1 MDKNSTFY
9 TTKGCRMN
17 GLWTSAWIVVVLISS
32 RVLAQPS
39 KAINGPLT
47 GLKGEY
53 FNGTNFEKKVFS
65 RVDPQVAFDW
75 NWQYPAPG
83 VQREYFSVRWTG
95 HIYAPVSG
103 KYLFSATADDGVR
116 VWIGGKKVIDEWR
129 KQDDSQFVGE
139 VTLNARQTYP
149 IRVEY
154 YNDWK
159 GSVIY
164 LFWKIPDAQLVSQR
178 YRSASKTYEM
188 IPARYLSTKPT
199 RPVVLSSIARKL
211 VVKVPPGQVTTVAGK
226 TQSMVVTP
234 PNETKRTVDKIK
246 PIAPRAMAEPLPK
259 PAENFARLVAGETVV
274 LRHVFFRQ
282 SEYALLEASY
292 PELDKL
298 LRTLQA
304 QPALQIEVGGHTDN
318 VGDSRLNLA
327 LSENRAKVVA
337 HYLIR
342 HGISEQRIEAKG
354 YGSTHPVADNADE
367 EGRTRN
373 RRVEITVR

>member
-1 MDKNSTFY
+1 
-9 TTKGCRMN
+9 MN
-17 GLWTSAWIVVVLISS
+17 GLWKSGWIVVVLIGS
-32 RVLAQPS
+32 RVVAQPGNVV
-39 KAINGPLT
+39 NGPST

-53 FNGTNFEKKVFS
+53 FNGANFEKKVFS

-95 HIYAPVSG
+95 QLYAPVSG

-116 VWIGGKKVIDEWR
+116 VWIGGKKIIDEWR

-159 GSVIY
+159 GSIIY
-164 LFWKIPDAQLVSQR
+164 LFWKIPDARLVAQQ
-178 YRSASKTYEM
+178 YRSATKMFEM
-188 IPARYLSTKPT
+188 IPAHYLTTKPT
-199 RPVVLSSIARKL
+199 RPVALSSVARKP
-211 VVKVPPGQVTTVAGK
+211 VVKAPPGRVATVVGKTPSVVTTTPNEAKRTVAG
-226 TQSMVVTP
+226 
-234 PNETKRTVDKIK
+234 IK
-246 PIAPRAMAEPLPK
+246 SIAPRGMVEPVPK
-259 PAENFARLVAGETVV
+259 PVENFARLVAGETIV
-274 LRHVFFRQ
+274 LRHVFFKQ
-282 SEYALLEASY
+282 SEYTLLDASY
-292 PELDKL
+292 PELNKL

-304 QPALQIEVGGHTDN
+304 QPDMQIEVGGHTDN
-318 VGDSRLNLA
+318 VGDARLNMA